1 MYININK
8 RGGKNLLNTE
18 DEISVKKQLK
28 DSLFTRLFK
37 DIKYL
42 KKLYSALY
50 NDIDKYK
57 DEDFKLITQLSHL

>member
-8 RGGKNLLNTE
+8 RGGSKLLNTE

-50 NDIDKYK
+50 DA
-57 DEDFKLITQLSHL
+57 